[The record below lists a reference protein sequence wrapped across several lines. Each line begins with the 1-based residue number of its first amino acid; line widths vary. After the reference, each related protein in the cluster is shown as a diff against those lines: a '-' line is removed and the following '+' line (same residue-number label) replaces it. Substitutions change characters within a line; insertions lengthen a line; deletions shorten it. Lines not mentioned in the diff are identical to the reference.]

1 MRRRLILVSFSAVII
16 AILLFINP
24 VFTGLTENI
33 FLQTENTEEAVPVP
47 DKKAAPVT
55 GSQDDTFVKK
65 NDTRKSYIQLIDN
78 IKAYI
83 SDKEGIYGVYFISLT
98 TGQSFGINENE
109 VFTAA
114 STVKVPINLYLFNQI
129 AQNKVN
135 PSKNLFYTEEDYEEG
150 TGTIQFEDFGT
161 KYSIRELSKLSI
173 EASDN
178 VAINM
183 LMRYLGRNNIIKF
196 MESIVK
202 HPVDKEKNVTTS
214 KDMALYLKA
223 LLAFREKNQKL
234 GDELLDYMEHT
245 EFNDRIPLYL
255 PENIPVAHKI
265 GTQLKAIHDIGI
277 VFAEKPFIL
286 SVLSKEVDEELAPEV
301 IAQISRMVYDFE
313 QE

>member
-1 MRRRLILVSFSAVII
+1 MRKRLILVSFSAVII
-16 AILLFINP
+16 AALLFTNP
-24 VFTGLTENI
+24 LLAGLTESI
-33 FLQTENTEEAVPVP
+33 FLQTESSEEAIPVP
-47 DKKAAPVT
+47 DKKVVPAA
-55 GSQDDTFVKK
+55 GAKDDAPIKK
-65 NDTRKSYIQLIDN
+65 NVSRKSYNQLIDD
-78 IKAYI
+78 IKGYI
-83 SDKEGIYGVYFISLT
+83 SDKEGIFGIYFISLT

-114 STVKVPINLYLFNQI
+114 STVKVPINLYLFNRI
-129 AQNKVN
+129 AQNKIN
-135 PSKNLFYTEEDYEEG
+135 PAKNLLYTEEDYEEG
-150 TGTIQFEDFGT
+150 TGTIQFGDFGT
-161 KYSIRELSKLSI
+161 KYSIRELSQLSI

-178 VAINM
+178 IAINM
-183 LMRYLGRNNIIKF
+183 LMRYLGRNNILKF

-202 HPVDKEKNVTTS
+202 HPVDKERNVSTP

-223 LLAFREKNQKL
+223 LLAFREKNTKL

-245 EFNDRIPLYL
+245 EFNDRMPLYL

-265 GTQLKAIHDIGI
+265 GTQVKAIHDIGI

-286 SVLSKEVDEELAPEV
+286 SILSEEVDEELAPEV

>member
-1 MRRRLILVSFSAVII
+1 MRKRLILVSFSAVII
-16 AILLFINP
+16 AAILFTNP
-24 VFTGLTENI
+24 LLAGLTESA
-33 FLQTENTEEAVPVP
+33 FLQAESPEEAIL
-47 DKKAAPVT
+47 VT
-55 GSQDDTFVKK
+55 GAKEDTSVKK
-65 NDTRKSYIQLIDN
+65 NVIRKSYNQLMDD
-78 IKAYI
+78 IKVYI
-83 SDKEGIYGVYFISLT
+83 SDKEGTFGIYFISLT

-114 STVKVPINLYLFNQI
+114 STVKVPINLYLFNRI
-129 AQNKVN
+129 AQNRVN
-135 PSKNLFYTEEDYEEG
+135 PSKNLLYTEEDYEEG
-150 TGTIQFEDFGT
+150 TGTIQFGDFGT

-178 VAINM
+178 IAINM
-183 LMRYLGRNNIIKF
+183 LMRYLGRNNILKF

-202 HPVDKEKNVTTS
+202 HPVDKERNVSTP

-223 LLAFREKNQKL
+223 LLAFREKNTEL

-245 EFNDRIPLYL
+245 DFNDRIPLYL
-255 PENIPVAHKI
+255 PENISVAHKI
-265 GTQLKAIHDIGI
+265 GTQMNVIHDIGI

-286 SVLSKEVDEELAPEV
+286 SILSEEVDEELAPEV